1 MVKAIS
7 WIVLHFHKWVCH
19 ILVFVCVSAMGSSM
33 TQQGFIHQGNFLLFV
48 LHVFFQTFIYIAV
61 EKEKNLVLV
70 LKMGS
75 NETNGVKKILND
87 KSDVVYNDGKRK
99 VSIVISGWPAVG
111 KTTIAESIAKDF
123 NLKLCNGGDILKT
136 MAFERGYSSSLN
148 HDWWDTEEALV
159 FMNERN
165 SDPNFDKEVDNR
177 LIEIVNGGNVVITS
191 YTLPWIADAT
201 INFWLQGSV
210 DNRAKRMAMRDNIS
224 VDEAKKIVLRRDNE
238 NKLIYKKIYNFD
250 FGEKL
255 DVFDFAFNTDLLPLE
270 SLVDLSKK
278 IVKDVLS
285 S

>member
-1 MVKAIS
+1 M
-7 WIVLHFHKWVCH
+7 
-19 ILVFVCVSAMGSSM
+19 CVS
-33 TQQGFIHQGNFLLFV
+33 
-48 LHVFFQTFIYIAV
+48 FFQTFIYIAV
-61 EKEKNLVLV
+61 EKEKNLSLV

-87 KSDVVYNDGKRK
+87 KNDIVDNNYKRK
-99 VSIVISGWPAVG
+99 ISIVISGWPAVG

-123 NLKLCNGGDILKT
+123 NLKLCNGGDILKM

-148 HDWWDTEEALV
+148 HDWWDTEEALI

-177 LIEIVNGGNVVITS
+177 LIEIVKDGNVVVTS

-210 DNRAKRMAMRDNIS
+210 GNRAKRMAMRDNIS
-224 VDEAKKIVLRRDNE
+224 VSEAKKIVLRRDNE

-250 FGEKL
+250 FGERL
-255 DVFDFAFNTDLLPLE
+255 DVFDFAFNTDLLSLDT
-270 SLVDLSKK
+270 LVDLSKK
-278 IVKDVLS
+278 IVKDVMS